1 MAIGKGYKNS
11 SSEYSVS
18 YKDML
23 GVDLS
28 TDGFGISPR
37 RFAYAENMY
46 KDYEGFGAAVTESV
60 PGFRKILSTGGCIN
74 GIYSRFGKNGEVY
87 VVVHSADKLYSF
99 LLSDIDSASSAKPI
113 FTLAN
118 RKSHARAYADSLY
131 VFDGDGI
138 VLVNDRGAFRVGES
152 SEAMPYVPTTY
163 LDGEEYEQR
172 NLLTESFIE
181 RTFIGSC
188 SDFGHGT
195 RGFSYEILSDTA
207 ATAILTSGAGAVGDV
222 YVPSSVRINGRLFF
236 VTEIGDRAFRSNT
249 GIRSVSISE
258 GITKIGRQAFY
269 KCTSLREVL
278 TPDSIEEIGSSAF
291 EGCTALES
299 FHLGGGLQRFG
310 SKCFEG
316 CGKLIEINYSMNLSI
331 FAEIE
336 NHQETMKM
344 TILFDT
350 ENLKRAIE
358 IPIYTPTKKLD
369 GVTLDGDAIEYEAI
383 TENDIISAIVIV
395 TDNKYLLEGRE
406 IKISATITDE
416 HPKKS
421 TAVPDVLTIAGGATA
436 RELIFGCTVS
446 ESFDGRIFVAG
457 NPRLPNTVF
466 YTARDNT
473 GVNNPLY
480 FGSLNYFS
488 DGLGGHNTR
497 ALLATS
503 NMLAVFKSGDDGCG
517 SIFYHTPESTSLGI
531 LPKIYPTAY
540 VHSGIYASGG
550 AISFFDDPLFVSP
563 LGVCALEKQSINL
576 DRSIVCRSHNV
587 NSRLLTEKA
596 EDIRLAEWCGY
607 LAVLGEG
614 RIYLADSR
622 AMFTH
627 QTGGLEYEWYFLSDI
642 GTYKNDRRVYRYA
655 STERE
660 GFTPHKLPS
669 AVAEGEIFSELIG
682 TDTVYYVKD
691 GSVRYEVLP
700 TEEFTGGEF
709 SPAVELLGIYGY
721 LIFGTR
727 SGDVCVFN
735 NDKRGVPPERIA
747 SLPDFDAEE
756 YSAKMSRRIHTDF
769 YSFAGHAPR
778 YALKTAF
785 DNCSIAH
792 LTKSTVKGSLTLK
805 CRAFT
810 KSRLVCEV
818 GTDISGYKET
828 TSFPGTDFDFSS
840 LDFSFFSSN
849 TSQSFSVPIAER
861 EKGWIEKQITLYSD
875 EFASPFGIYSINY
888 RFTVKGKIKKQ

>member
-1 MAIGKGYKNS
+1 MAINSKTYKS
-11 SSEYSVS
+11 STEYTVS

-28 TDGFGISPR
+28 TDGFGISPK

-60 PGFRKILSTGGCIN
+60 PGFRKIFSTGGDIN
-74 GIYSRFGKNGEVY
+74 GLYSRFGKDGKVH
-87 VVVHSADKLYSF
+87 VVVHSADKLYTF
-99 LLSDIDSASSAKPI
+99 ALADIDKSDSIKPI
-113 FTLAN
+113 FTLAD

-131 VFDGDGI
+131 IFDGDGI
-138 VLVNDRGAFRVGES
+138 LLVNDSGAFRVGDAP
-152 SEAMPYVPTTY
+152 EAMPYVPTTY
-163 LDGEEYEQR
+163 VNGQEYEQR
-172 NLLTESFIE
+172 NLLTKNFFE

-195 RGFSYEILSDTA
+195 RGFCYEILSDA
-207 ATAILTSGAGAVGDV
+207 SSTAILTSAAGVSGDV
-222 YVPSSVRINGRLFF
+222 YIPSTVRINGRLFS
-236 VTEIGDRAFRSNT
+236 VTEIADRAFKANN
-249 GIRSVSISE
+249 GISSVSISE

-299 FHLGGGLQRFG
+299 FHLGGGLRRFG

-316 CGKLIEINYSMNLSI
+316 CAKLLEMNYSMNLSI
-331 FAEIE
+331 FAEVE
-336 NHQETMKM
+336 NHQETMKI
-344 TILFDT
+344 TIIFDK

-358 IPIYTPTKKLD
+358 IPIYTPTKQLD
-369 GVTLDGDAIEYEAI
+369 EVTLDGSAIEYTPIVENGI
-383 TENDIISAIVIV
+383 TSAIVVV

-406 IKISATITDE
+406 IRISAEITDE
-416 HPKKS
+416 LPKKS
-421 TAVPDVLTIAGGATA
+421 TATPDVLTIADGASA
-436 RELIFGCTVS
+436 EELIFGCTVS

-466 YTARDNT
+466 YTARDET
-473 GVNNPLY
+473 GINNPLY

-488 DGLGGHNTR
+488 DGLGGHRTK

-517 SIFYHTPESTSLGI
+517 SIFYHTPESTSLGLI
-531 LPKIYPTAY
+531 PKIYPTAY

-563 LGVCALEKQSINL
+563 LGICALEKQSINL

-587 NSRLLTEKA
+587 NARLLTENPDA
-596 EDIRLAEWCGY
+596 IRLAEWCGY
-607 LAVLGEG
+607 LAVLADG

-627 QTGGLEYEWYFLSDI
+627 KTGGLEYEWYFLTGI
-642 GTYKNDRRVYRYA
+642 GTYSHDTRVYRYA
-655 STERE
+655 SCERE
-660 GFTPHKLPS
+660 GFSLHKHPGAIATVEVLS
-669 AVAEGEIFSELIG
+669 EKIGEEQ
-682 TDTVYYVKD
+682 VYFVND
-691 GSVRYEVLP
+691 GQLRYEVLP
-700 TEEFTGGEF
+700 TEEFTGGVF

-721 LIFGTR
+721 LIFGTK

-735 NDKRGVPPERIA
+735 NDKRGVAPERIA
-747 SLPDFDAEE
+747 QSPDFDGEE
-756 YSAKMSRRIHTDF
+756 YSAKMARRIHTDF

-778 YALKTAF
+778 YALKTVF
-785 DNCSIAH
+785 DNCSIPN

-810 KSRLVCEV
+810 KSNLVCEV
-818 GTDISGYKET
+818 GTDNSGYKET
-828 TSFPGTDFDFSS
+828 TSFPGTEFDFSA
-840 LDFSFFSSN
+840 LDFGGFTSN